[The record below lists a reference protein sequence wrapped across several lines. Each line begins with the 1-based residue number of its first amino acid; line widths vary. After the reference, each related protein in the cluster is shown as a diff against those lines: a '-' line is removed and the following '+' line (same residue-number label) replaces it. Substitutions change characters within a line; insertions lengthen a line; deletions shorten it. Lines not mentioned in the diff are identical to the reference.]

1 MKKLILLILTVF
13 LLFSLFSCGKKDD
26 KEIYTMPGPPDP
38 IGDYDETESFD
49 AGSERG
55 AFTVRVKKFTQ
66 GDANV
71 AVLRLENNS
80 ASDFDVTVT
89 GTFYGADGEAFAT
102 KTASLPGFSAGA
114 GNFCIL
120 EPGAAYDTLEVSLE
134 TAPCEEAYL
143 KYFGGAGSDTTFEET
158 VEQEKSRGIPEQYW
172 NYNLL
177 CRVTANSSYTDGRG
191 LMASIVF
198 GVYSDSGEFI
208 CTLKREKSPVSS
220 GQYWNLGSPFK
231 AEKDGDKYVVP
242 ERLRGDFRYFFSVVS
257 AVPWDGTIY

>member
-1 MKKLILLILTVF
+1 MKKAILLTLSIF
-13 LLFSLFSCGKKDD
+13 LLLSLISCGKK
-26 KEIYTMPGPPDP
+26 EEPGAMPGPPDP
-38 IGDYDETESFD
+38 IGEYDEEKTFD
-49 AGSERG
+49 AGGERG

-71 AVLRLENNS
+71 AVLRIENNS

-89 GTFYGADGEAFAT
+89 GTFYGADGETVAA
-102 KTASLPGFSAGA
+102 KTASLPGFSANA

-134 TAPCEEAYL
+134 TSPCAESYL
-143 KYFGGAGSDTTFEET
+143 KYFGGAGSETAFEET
-158 VEQEKSRGIPEQYW
+158 VEQAKARGVPEQYW
-172 NYNLL
+172 NYNLQ
-177 CRVTANSSYTDGRG
+177 CRVTANSSYADGSG

-198 GVYSDSGEFI
+198 GVDSDGGEFI
-208 CTLKREKSPVSS
+208 CTLKPDKSPVS
-220 GQYWNLGSPFK
+220 GVQYLNRASPFK

-257 AVPWDGTIY
+257 AKPRDGTIY